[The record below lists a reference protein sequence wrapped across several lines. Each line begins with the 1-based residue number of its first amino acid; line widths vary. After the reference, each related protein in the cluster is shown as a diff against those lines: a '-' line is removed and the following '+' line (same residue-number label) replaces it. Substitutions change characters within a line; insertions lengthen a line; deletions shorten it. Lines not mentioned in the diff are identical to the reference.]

1 MNKRL
6 RGKISLRP
14 LHFIFITDC
23 SASMGHGGKIQ
34 ALNQAI
40 RGAIPA
46 IKKEADENPNAQVF
60 LRAVK
65 FSQGAQWHIAT
76 PTPVNQFKWI
86 DLEVD
91 NSAVDSTDMGA
102 AFLLVADQLKIPPMP
117 ERALPPVLVLIS
129 DGQPTDDYKKGLDA
143 LNSLPWGKKAIRL
156 AIAIGKDA
164 NRDVLKE
171 FIGNPEIEPLQANNP
186 EALVQYVKLV
196 STTAVSIASSPASQQ
211 KQSPGNSGTSG
222 VGKQVNIRLTNASR
236 QKNSSAND
244 VW

>member
-1 MNKRL
+1 MNKRPG
-6 RGKISLRP
+6 GKISSRP

-23 SASMGHGGKIQ
+23 SASMRDGGKIQ
-34 ALNQAI
+34 SLNQAI
-40 RGAIPA
+40 REAIPA
-46 IKKEADENPNAQVF
+46 IKKTADENPNAQVF

-65 FSQGAQWHIAT
+65 FSTGAQWHIAT
-76 PTPVNQFKWI
+76 PTPVDQFKWI
-86 DLEVD
+86 DLE
-91 NSAVDSTDMGA
+91 AKGPTDMGA

>member
-117 ERALPPVLVLIS
+117 ERALPPVLILIS
-129 DGQPTDDYKKGLDA
+129 DGQPTDDYKKSLDT
-143 LNSLPWGKKAIRL
+143 LNSLPWGKNAIRP

-164 NRDVLKE
+164 NHDVLKE
-171 FIGNPEIEPLQANNP
+171 FMGNPEIEPLQANNP
-186 EALVQYVKLV
+186 EALIQYIGLMKYRCRE
-196 STTAVSIASSPASQQ
+196 
-211 KQSPGNSGTSG
+211 
-222 VGKQVNIRLTNASR
+222 IRLHETTEKQNTPS
-236 QKNSSAND
+236 NPPSSINNDD